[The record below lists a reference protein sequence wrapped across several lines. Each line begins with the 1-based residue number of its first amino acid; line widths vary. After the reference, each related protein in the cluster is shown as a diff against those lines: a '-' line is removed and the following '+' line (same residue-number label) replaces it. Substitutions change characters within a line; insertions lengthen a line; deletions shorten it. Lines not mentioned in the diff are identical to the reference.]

1 MREQEGFIPVLGEY
15 RVWYRIVGGGA
26 EQETVPIL
34 TVHGGPGIP
43 HDYITD
49 MAALA
54 SESRH
59 VIFGGSRSGACSPW
73 NMRFRSQRGW

>member
-1 MREQEGFIPVLGEY
+1 MSLHEEEGFVPVGEY

-26 EQETVPIL
+26 DQENTPLL
-34 TVHGGPGIP
+34 TLHGGPGVP

-54 SESRH
+54 SPEFVARSPTSFNGPP
-59 VIFGGSRSGACSPW
+59 FGSS
-73 NMRFRSQRGW
+73 M